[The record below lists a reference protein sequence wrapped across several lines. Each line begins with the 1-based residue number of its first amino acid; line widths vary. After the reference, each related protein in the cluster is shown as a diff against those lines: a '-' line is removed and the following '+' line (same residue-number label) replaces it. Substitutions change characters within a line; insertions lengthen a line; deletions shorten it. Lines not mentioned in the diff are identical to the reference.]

1 MATAE
6 ATTTS
11 MAQPALP
18 LGLLALPIYDNN
30 EVTSVCAHNGRFVVF
45 LSDGTALELADGSW
59 SEDYEVAVAGG
70 CGHDDIV
77 ESVILG

>member
-1 MATAE
+1 MAARRFAPPDPDDGDAWITVN
-6 ATTTS
+6 
-11 MAQPALP
+11 
-18 LGLLALPIYDNN
+18 LA
-30 EVTSVCAHNGRFVVF
+30 CAHKNRLVVF